1 MNALNLRTACDVNC
15 KCTLR
20 LASKIHG
27 SGMTAGALVKDALD
41 TLHTLCL
48 HLTTFGLYT
57 EDARSNCSVLAQ
69 LPLSMKLTTSAYAES
84 PDQSQSHSLTL
95 SAKAVLCLCCAF
107 SCHLSANLRCAVCP
121 SICSDTFITYTA
133 TSGQVTSETLSM
145 SAALHQSATVL
156 FDTERLKV
164 GRSLIACQTVLLR
177 CAE

>member
-1 MNALNLRTACDVNC
+1 MNALNLRTAWDVNC

-69 LPLSMKLTTSAYAES
+69 LPLSMKLTTSAYAEN
-84 PDQSQSHSLTL
+84 PDQSHSHSLTL
-95 SAKAVLCLCCAF
+95 SAKAVLCLCCAVT
-107 SCHLSANLRCAVCP
+107 CLQICAVQ
-121 SICSDTFITYTA
+121 FVRA
-133 TSGQVTSETLSM
+133 FALTLS
-145 SAALHQSATVL
+145 SLTQLQVAKLHQ
-156 FDTERLKV
+156 RP
-164 GRSLIACQTVLLR
+164 CP
-177 CAE
+177 